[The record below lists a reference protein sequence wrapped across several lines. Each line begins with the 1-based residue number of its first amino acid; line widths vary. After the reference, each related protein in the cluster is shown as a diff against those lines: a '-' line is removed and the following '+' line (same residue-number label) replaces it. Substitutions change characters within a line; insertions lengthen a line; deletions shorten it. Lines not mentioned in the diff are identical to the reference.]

1 VTGQNFQQRRWNDI
15 NRIAAGMMLAMPLL
29 PAPSAVQLLALVG
42 LGLASAQQMPPNH
55 TVVDVVAL

>member
-1 VTGQNFQQRRWNDI
+1 
-15 NRIAAGMMLAMPLL
+15 MMLAMPLL